1 MGNVLVIDHNADT
14 AQAIC
19 RLLQQRGHTASILDD
34 SPRVLHWLDF
44 HRPTP
49 DVVVLDWMMPDMD
62 GGEVLRLIKNHPAYH
77 AMRIVIFSGAYEQ
90 KWATQARQL
99 GVNDY
104 LVKGTVTW
112 NTVLQTVET
121 LIQKQ
126 PPA

>member
-19 RLLQQRGHTASILDD
+19 RLLQQRGHQASILSE
-34 SPRVLHWLDF
+34 SPQVLHWLDF

-77 AMRIVIFSGAYEQ
+77 AMRIVIFSGAFEQ
-90 KWATQARQL
+90 KWATQAHQL
-99 GVNDY
+99 GVADY
-104 LVKGTVTW
+104 FVKGTVSW
-112 NTVLQTVET
+112 DAVLQKVET
-121 LIQKQ
+121 LIDQQ
-126 PPA
+126 RTA